1 MTSPPMIGPML
12 AETSA
17 SMSIRSSS
25 AAVDRVYR
33 PSIGGDASGDA
44 RGRCYPSAAMA
55 KRTRFPNR
63 TSSRGPAK
71 RPARPAGAA
80 PARAPELTRQTAPP
94 IDLDTSVDPFED
106 MPLRSSSSL
115 TEAEVARAAQLEAEA
130 NAKERAAIAESLRRR
145 ARGEERA
152 LIDRGD
158 INAPLSVRMAH
169 EYAYVAR
176 DVRRILLTGGL
187 MVAILAALAILIN
200 VLGVIKL

>member
-1 MTSPPMIGPML
+1 MTSPPMIGPIL

-33 PSIGGDASGDA
+33 PPIGGGIPGAPEADAILPRPWPNELDFA
-44 RGRCYPSAAMA
+44 IERRRGKP
-55 KRTRFPNR
+55 PN
-63 TSSRGPAK
+63 
-71 RPARPAGAA
+71 ARPDP
-80 PARAPELTRQTAPP
+80 PARAPEPTRPAAQP
-94 IDLDTSVDPFED
+94 IDLDAAIDSVDD

-115 TEAEVARAAQLEAEA
+115 TEAEIARAAQLEAEA

-145 ARGEERA
+145 ARGQERDDV
-152 LIDRGD
+152 DRAD

>member
-12 AETSA
+12 PETSA

-33 PSIGGDASGDA
+33 PPIAGGTPGGA

-55 KRTRFPNR
+55 KRTRYPNR
-63 TSSRGPAK
+63 TSSRAAAK
-71 RPARPAGAA
+71 RPARPAESA
-80 PARAPELTRQTAPP
+80 PARASELTFPAAQP
-94 IDLDTSVDPFED
+94 IDLAAGVDAFDD

-145 ARGEERA
+145 ARGQEQAFADRA
-152 LIDRGD
+152 DV
-158 INAPLSVRMAH
+158 NAPLSVRMAH

-176 DVRRILLTGGL
+176 DVRRILLTGSL
-187 MVAILAALAILIN
+187 MVAILVGLYVLKLA
-200 VLGVIKL
+200 GVIA